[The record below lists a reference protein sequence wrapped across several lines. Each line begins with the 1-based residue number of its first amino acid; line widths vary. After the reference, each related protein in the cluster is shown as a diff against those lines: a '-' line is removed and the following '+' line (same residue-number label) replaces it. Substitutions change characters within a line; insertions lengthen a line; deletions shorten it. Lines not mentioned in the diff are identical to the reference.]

1 MKDVDVVVESVIVVF
16 LGVLVVINILVVVDN
31 EKEYVDV

>member
-1 MKDVDVVVESVIVVF
+1 MVVESVIVVF